1 MDILIYIIPFAVC
14 SPLLIIGILK
24 FRNLFSYKK
33 SNLESV
39 EAELEKSDYTSSRM
53 GSNSTYTYSYLTVG
67 TYKFEVDGKEYNLTY
82 TVDRQIGHLPKKLTA
97 CYPKGRPHKAFE
109 EHHAPIVKEFFTA
122 AAFIAGYGIAASQIL
137 LIALYI
143 FG

>member
-1 MDILIYIIPFAVC
+1 MEILIYIIPFAVC

-24 FRNLFSYKK
+24 FRNLSGYKK

-39 EAELEKSDYTSSRM
+39 EAELVKTDYTSSRM
-53 GSNSTYTYSYLTVG
+53 GSRSTYTYSYITVG
-67 TYKFEVDGKEYNLTY
+67 TYRFVLDGMEYELTH
-82 TVDRQIGHLPKKLTA
+82 TVDRQIGHLPQKITA
-97 CYPKGRPHKAFE
+97 CYPKGKPHKAFE
-109 EHHAPIVKEFFTA
+109 ENHAPFVKEFFTA
-122 AAFIAGYGIAASQIL
+122 AAFVGIYAIAAANIL

>member
-24 FRNLFSYKK
+24 FRNLFGYKK

-39 EAELEKSDYTSSRM
+39 EAELIKSDYTSSRM

-67 TYKFEVDGKEYNLTY
+67 TYKFEVDGKEYKLTY

-109 EHHAPIVKEFFTA
+109 ENHAPIVKEFFTA
-122 AAFIAGYGIAASQIL
+122 AAFVGIYVIAASNL
-137 LIALYI
+137 LLLCQL
-143 FG
+143 FFL